1 MTIEVAFMPTV
12 KKLFRFLLCAI
23 QETMAYRAS
32 YFINILSQF
41 VSYIVIFFLW
51 KAVYQG
57 GAVIGGMGWKDMQGY
72 LLISLFTSAL
82 ISGSSEFRVGRSIW
96 TGNIAVELV
105 RPVDYQQANFAIT
118 VGNGIAEGVLVAAVG
133 IVFALLI
140 GFTTP
145 PSHPI
150 TWLYFVV
157 AMVLA
162 FITKFLI
169 VYIFGL
175 AMFWTTGGMGLAWI
189 RRAITDFFS
198 GAIIPLSFFPIWLQT
213 ISDGLPFRG
222 IVFVPAQ
229 IFIEKLPASQI
240 LATFV
245 LEVGW
250 IVGLWYLAKLIWYF
264 AMRKVTIHGG

>member
-1 MTIEVAFMPTV
+1 MKIKADPMPTV
-12 KKLFRFLLCAI
+12 RKLIHFTTSAI

-57 GAVIGGMGWKDMQGY
+57 SSVIGGMGWKDMQGY

-82 ISGSSEFRVGRSIW
+82 ISGSSEFRVGRAIW

-133 IVFALLI
+133 IVFAVLI

-145 PSHPI
+145 PSQSV
-150 TWLYFVV
+150 TWLLFFL
-157 AMVLA
+157 AMVFA

-175 AMFWTTGGMGLAWI
+175 FLFWTTGGMGVSWI
-189 RRAITDFFS
+189 RRAVTDFFS
-198 GAIIPLSFFPIWLQT
+198 GAIIPLSFFPIWLKT
-213 ISDGLPFRG
+213 ISDALPFRG

-240 LATFV
+240 LTTFAV
-245 LEVGW
+245 EAGW
-250 IVGLWYLAKLIWYF
+250 IVGLWYLAKLIWFF